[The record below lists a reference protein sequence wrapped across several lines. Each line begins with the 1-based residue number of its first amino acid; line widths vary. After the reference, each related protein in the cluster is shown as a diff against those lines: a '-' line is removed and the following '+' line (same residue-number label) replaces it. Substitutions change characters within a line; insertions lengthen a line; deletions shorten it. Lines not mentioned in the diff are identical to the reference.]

1 MEMRATEQAGN
12 AGERTTTMQHRI
24 TYLSSWDVGLSNLSL
39 GAFRRRILSKEEAR
53 SMIGS
58 ASASGHLA
66 CVAKDDLGAP
76 YCERERERHTQLC
89 AALREH
95 ADVEVRLQDFFGRDC
110 ATPLCAAE
118 VGEHKDLL
126 VVDCAYV
133 VDMKSSV
140 EAVPADGSGSAG
152 SFEERVRRLR
162 TNPLGMTSRQTPSI
176 STCSN

>member
-1 MEMRATEQAGN
+1 M
-12 AGERTTTMQHRI
+12 TTMQHRT
-24 TYLSSWDVGLSNLSL
+24 TYLSFWDVQLSNLPV
-39 GAFRRRILSKEEAR
+39 GAFRRRVLLKDEAR

-58 ASASGHLA
+58 ARASGHLV

-76 YCERERERHTQLC
+76 VCERERERHRQLC

-110 ATPLCAAE
+110 ANPLCAAE

-133 VDMKSSV
+133 VDMKSRIES
-140 EAVPADGSGSAG
+140 VPAVGSSSAG
-152 SFEERVRRLR
+152 YFEERVRRLR
-162 TNPLGMTSRQTPSI
+162 SDPLGMKIAPDSI
-176 STCSN
+176 KFYLFEKIEVGPNL